1 MRFAGVRSK
10 KNGEVT
16 IIEKAELEA
25 GPPLSKEEK
34 NWRGRELV
42 SWKGDRLWSLLVLG
56 TRQGW
61 EVWTFQWYNRAIT
74 CDWVFLSCCLEN
86 SLCYKVEL

>member
-1 MRFAGVRSK
+1 LLLLALVAFTFWYGMRFAGVRSK

-61 EVWTFQWYNRAIT
+61 EVWTFQWYNSQSHMGM
-74 CDWVFLSCCLEN
+74 FS
-86 SLCYKVEL
+86 